1 MLACTAGSEFC
12 TYFCVLPE
20 ESYWEMATSGVAGP
34 ELLILVF
41 SVRGLKKLKKR
52 NDALQIIHSVI
63 VCLNATLLPVLK
75 HSEIWG

>member
-1 MLACTAGSEFC
+1 
-12 TYFCVLPE
+12 
-20 ESYWEMATSGVAGP
+20 MATSGVAGP